1 MKASSAI
8 RTHWTSRRFGTGWRI
23 GRKTRTGR
31 SPPLPLSLARQGAAS
46 SDPDPLKRDLLPV
59 SSDRRAHYLDHP
71 RSSLGGSV
79 RPRGRHATALCRQPP
94 QPRVDR
100 SEGTGPAAGAT
111 ELASDARGLPRS
123 RFRAR
128 VRLRSI
134 KPSRS
139 VESPRHLD
147 DNCGR
152 LPSRTLRDPLAPRR
166 GGMGE
171 VYRAKDPRLG
181 RDVAVKVLPAS
192 FSDDPDR
199 LRRFEQE
206 ARAAGRPQSPQHH
219 GGLRHRHHDGAPYVV
234 SELLE
239 GETLRAGSPAARC
252 SPRKAIDYAIQI
264 AHGPRRRA
272 REGDRPPRPEARE
285 RLRHE
290 RRAA

>member
-111 ELASDARGLPRS
+111 ELASDARGLPRA

-128 VRLRSI
+128 VRLRSV

-147 DNCGR
+147 DSCCR
-152 LPSRTLRDPLAPRR
+152 HASRPLRDPRAHRRGRDGRGVPGEGPAPRPR
-166 GGMGE
+166 GGDQG
-171 VYRAKDPRLG
+171 AAG
-181 RDVAVKVLPAS
+181 DVLLADA
-192 FSDDPDR
+192 DR

-206 ARAAGRPQSPQHH
+206 AKAAGVLNHPEHH
-219 GGLRHRHHDGAPYVV
+219 GGLRHRNRGRRALRRPGAARRGDAARGA
-234 SELLE
+234 LAA
-239 GETLRAGSPAARC
+239 GGSP
-252 SPRKAIDYAIQI
+252 
-264 AHGPRRRA
+264 RA
-272 REGDRPPRPEARE
+272 RRSTTRSRSRTVSRPPT
-285 RLRHE
+285 
-290 RRAA
+290 RRGSCTGT